1 MVSAVVEN
9 FLFRRLSTVV
19 ACVLAFGPTALWGFV
34 IQLGDSR
41 QTVIE
46 TYGYPRSLAQLDTR
60 EIFNYPEGSV
70 VLEQGR
76 VAEIRFSK
84 GEPRSLR
91 RAPQPHA
98 GPAVKPVAVPQ
109 KPKAQIEPSP
119 VLSSVSTT
127 QPAPQ
132 QQQKPSL
139 VRAMRPLLWI
149 PLIAVVVAFVGQI
162 LKSRLRRKAPDFT
175 GVYPDRR
182 STSQKVRPVPVV
194 QQPPITRLTREALD
208 RLEWRRFEELTQG
221 YFEKTGWSA
230 RRSAV
235 GADGGIDIFLEK
247 TRPEKRVACVQ
258 CKQRSNEIIGVK
270 YIREFYG
277 VMVSEG
283 IAEGYFVTTN
293 TFSDDAIRFA
303 QGKPLNLISGD
314 DLLRRFSALAADHHE
329 SVVRHAFRGDFET
342 PTCPSCDVKMV
353 LRSGNSPFW
362 GCGNYPRCK
371 RTIGCRKSLSGI
383 E

>member
-1 MVSAVVEN
+1 MLPAVVAHSP
-9 FLFRRLSTVV
+9 FLKLAAAVV
-19 ACVLAFGPTALWGFV
+19 CLLAFVPTSLSAFV

-46 TYGYPRSLAQLDTR
+46 TYGYPKSLAQLDAR

-76 VAEIRFSK
+76 VAEIRFTK

-91 RAPQPHA
+91 RVPAPQPA
-98 GPAVKPVAVPQ
+98 PAVKPVAVPHT
-109 KPKAQIEPSP
+109 PKAQIVPSLGP
-119 VLSSVSTT
+119 SSVVPP
-127 QPAPQ
+127 QPVPQ
-132 QQQKPSL
+132 QQPPPSL
-139 VRAMRPLLWI
+139 LRAMQPLLWV
-149 PLIAVVVAFVGQI
+149 PVIAVVVGVVGQI
-162 LKSRLRRKAPDFT
+162 LKSRLRRLEPDFT

-182 STSQKVRPVPVV
+182 SAPQKTNPVSLVP
-194 QQPPITRLTREALD
+194 QPPITRLTREALD

-247 TRPEKRVACVQ
+247 NGPEKRVACVQ

-283 IAEGYFVTTN
+283 LTEGYFVTTN
-293 TFSDDAIRFA
+293 TFSDEAVRFA
-303 QGKPLNLISGD
+303 QGKPLHLISGEE
-314 DLLRRFSALAADHHE
+314 LLRSFASLAADQHE
-329 SVVRHAFRGDFET
+329 SAVRHAFRDDFET
-342 PTCPSCDVKMV
+342 PTCPSCDLKMV
-353 LRSGNSPFW
+353 LRRSATPFW
-362 GCGNYPRCK
+362 GCRNFPRCK
-371 RTIGCRKSLSGI
+371 SIFARVRKA
-383 E
+383 